1 VPAGWFRAGR
11 VIELYEQ
18 SSRQIR
24 LTQQLDRG
32 SDFERCAFER
42 MRSAARRTV
51 SRRCSQAPGGIWV
64 EQCRPAPLPIDTADA
79 RACAALIA
87 SLPLTNAREAHQT
100 LVTLLTGL
108 SHRPPSAAAYLE
120 VLEATRAPLAFLQE
134 RAGAALCRQAPA
146 ADPGRGG
153 GLPPGAGALAGHG
166 ARLCPGGATGAPTRK
181 CRTSLALICQR
192 CVHYAGK
199 VILEFFRARREP
211 SPGAWIDLHGYYA
224 TAEEWG
230 IDKTAVPEP
239 LNEVRKSQ
247 SAAEAY
253 AAILLVDLASPYSRS
268 AHEFA
273 WIMPLGAGFASLT
286 AVQPLGEPIET
297 RAFGIDLMH
306 DASARPL
313 ELLPQNRVGALVRH
327 PQLSRNPEIAGPAQ
341 GGHESRRLGLG
352 DDCPASAASRLLLQ
366 LYKPWCLNATPR
378 RFQRRG
384 ASGIAQ
390 VCLGLEAIHF
400 HVSGDEF
407 NQPEHVR
414 IYSRGDM
421 ERIWTFRD
429 QPRPDQLSVR
439 NAQVQLGYPLERWSV
454 ADQSVSGFRLQR
466 GEAGARIEHGQ
477 LIGMKPPDGEHFLL
491 AQVSWNLM
499 LRTNCSSASMSC
511 RACRRASPC
520 GRPASTSPTPSAIS
534 GLSAAGHG
542 RR

>member
-1 VPAGWFRAGR
+1 MND
-11 VIELYEQ
+11 
-18 SSRQIR
+18 
-24 LTQQLDRG
+24 TDHTDR
-32 SDFERCAFER
+32 
-42 MRSAARRTV
+42 
-51 SRRCSQAPGGIWV
+51 P
-64 EQCRPAPLPIDTADA
+64 PLPVDTADA

-87 SLPLTNAREAHQT
+87 GLPLTNARESHQM
-100 LVTLLTGL
+100 LITLLTGL
-108 SHRPPSAAAYLE
+108 YHRPPGGGAYLD
-120 VLEATRAPLAFLQE
+120 VLETARAPMAFLQDE
-134 RAGAALCRQAPA
+134 IAQRYAAKP
-146 ADPGRGG
+146 
-153 GLPPGAGALAGHG
+153 LPPTPAEAEAFRQVLSLWQSMARAYAQVAQLGAND
-166 ARLCPGGATGAPTRK
+166 PQVQSK
-181 CRTSLALICQR
+181 LALICQR

-230 IDKTAVPEP
+230 IDKTTVPEP
-239 LNEVRKSQ
+239 INEISKLQ

-253 AAILLVDLASPYSRS
+253 ASVLLVDLASPYSRS

-273 WIMPLGAGFASLT
+273 WICRWARCFAPQT
-286 AVQPLGEPIET
+286 AVVPLGEPIET
-297 RAFGIDLMH
+297 RAFGIDLMR

-313 ELLPQNRVGALVRH
+313 EHLPRTDSVRFFDTRRLSPKLQETLARLKERV
-327 PQLSRNPEIAGPAQ
+327 SPAA
-341 GGHESRRLGLG
+341 LGLG
-352 DDCPASAASRLLLQ
+352 DDCPPSVAGRLLLQ

-390 VCLGLEAIHF
+390 VCLGFESIHY

-429 QPRPDQLSVR
+429 QVDPTQLNVR
-439 NAQVQLGYPLERWSV
+439 TNQANLGYPLERWAV

-466 GEAGARIEHGQ
+466 GEAGSRIAHGQ
-477 LIGMKPPDGEHFLL
+477 LFCLKPPDGEHFLL

-499 LRTNCSSASMSC
+499 LKDELFIGIHVLPGVPQGIAVRPTGVNVSHSERYVRAFLLPALPALQEEASLVLP
-511 RACRRASPC
+511 RGWHQPERIVEVFTDRQARLRLGELLGQGPDFE
-520 GRPASTSPTPSAIS
+520 RVTYTR
-534 GLSAAGHG
+534 L
-542 RR
+542 